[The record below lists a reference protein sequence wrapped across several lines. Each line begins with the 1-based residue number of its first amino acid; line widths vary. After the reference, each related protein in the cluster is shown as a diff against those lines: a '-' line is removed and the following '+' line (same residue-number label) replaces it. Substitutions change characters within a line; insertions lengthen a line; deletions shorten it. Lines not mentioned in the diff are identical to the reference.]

1 MTVYL
6 DTSVVLLALLG
17 AGDTVPGWGAWD
29 GAYSSELMGVEAR
42 RTLDRLRLERALDD
56 GGLADAHESLAATER
71 AIGVIRL
78 TPAVLRRAGQP
89 MPTFVKTL
97 DAIHLASALLLEERR
112 DGGLVFG
119 THDRRQATA
128 ARALGFDVLWAP
140 PRSDAPPRGS

>member
-6 DTSVVLLALLG
+6 DTSVVLRALLG
-17 AGDTVPGWGAWD
+17 PEDAVPGWGEWD
-29 GAYSSELMGVEAR
+29 VAYSSELMGVEAR

-56 GGLADAHESLAATER
+56 GGLADAHDALATAER
-71 AIGVIRL
+71 AIGVMRL

-97 DAIHLASALLLEERR
+97 DAIHLASALLLGERR
-112 DGGLVFG
+112 GDDLAFG

-128 ARALGFDVLWAP
+128 ARALGFAVRWASPPSDEP
-140 PRSDAPPRGS
+140 PRRS